1 MNKIRTFI
9 LLCII
14 YVIIGID
21 VSAQNTLES
30 GFKNP
35 PPSAKARTWWHW
47 LNGNITKEGITAD
60 LEAMKQVGIQ
70 EAQIFNVD
78 AGYPEGSVTFM
89 SEQWLELFKFAAS
102 EANRLGIELGFNN
115 AAGWAN
121 TGGPWITPEYAMQ
134 KVVYSET
141 ECMGG
146 KKIMK
151 QLSQPP
157 TFRDYYKD
165 IIVLAFP
172 KPKSGERISD
182 LDFKN
187 LSERIRNHLEPETK
201 QIPSSAI
208 VRKENI
214 INLTSKMS
222 VNGLLEWQAPAGEWI
237 ILRIG
242 HTLTGAENRPAVIGG
257 RGWECDKMS
266 KKAVDI
272 YWEGGIQPIINKLG
286 NLVGSTLVNCL
297 IDSYEVGCGNW
308 TIGFDSEFKRLRGYE
323 CTLFMPTFA
332 GYYVE
337 SGEITER
344 FLWDYRQ
351 TISDLMASN
360 YYGHFRKR
368 CHEHGMKLSIEPYWG
383 PFNSMQVGDQGDIVM
398 CEFWSGE
405 LTAFDSPKFVSSI
418 AHLNGSSIVGA
429 ESFTGYGGW
438 LDHPATIK
446 SVGDKA
452 WTEGINRFIFH
463 TYTHQPWNIGPG
475 VTFGIYG
482 FDLNRLNTWWKQ
494 GKGFMD
500 YIGRSQFLLQ
510 QGTNIADVL
519 VFVGES
525 SPNNAFQMPEIK
537 TAGYDYDLIG
547 TDKMMSLTVKDGVIC
562 TPVGG
567 KYHVLILPETVWM
580 TPKILT
586 KMEELAKAGATIIGT
601 KPQKSP
607 SLQNYPAC
615 DEIVASLADKLWN
628 SKRIKNSSLTDVL
641 KKDKHLV
648 PDFQIENNRN
658 AEVSFIHRKVQNTDI
673 YFLANSRTES
683 NQRICKFRV
692 TGKRPELWN
701 PLTGDIKEAVVWK
714 ENADGTISL
723 PISFDPEG
731 SIFVIF
737 RQPSSALP
745 HVVHTTTTLEKKE
758 KGILPDLKI
767 IKAEYGT
774 FLPIGLADVT
784 EGVIRSIN
792 EGKLNIHSGTHLSL
806 WDPAPGYVKELRIEY
821 ELDGKIQ
828 EIHAIEGEHIAL
840 NMDGKR
846 KLTIHKA
853 IYGKFD
859 RGIRQI
865 PTSYPVHD
873 VKDKIKSILASGKT
887 VIPVNDQM
895 VENATVS
902 DIEKELHIIYSSR
915 GQTYKKSIPAG
926 ESLILTQESA
936 EPTFAKEDDKTF
948 WLTPYPGEIT
958 YTTSH
963 GKNKTVKVSNVPDEI
978 ELTGAWNVNFKSNT
992 NDSIVTV
999 LDSLISWPSSTKD
1012 KIRYFSGTANYEK
1025 KFTLSKEQIRTGNSL
1040 ELDLGNVYVMA
1051 EVIVNEKNLGILWKT
1066 PFKIDLDSFV
1076 HEGVNTL
1083 EVRITN
1089 LWVNKLIGEEQLPA
1103 DFEWKNGS
1111 IKEWPEWLVNNTP
1124 RPAART
1130 TFTTWKHWG
1139 KDSPLQPSGLLGP
1152 VIIRSYAR
1160 VKILE

>member
-1 MNKIRTFI
+1 MRKSTSLICLFCFFI
-9 LLCII
+9 H
-14 YVIIGID
+14 VTMF
-21 VSAQNTLES
+21 AQDTLRN
-30 GFKNP
+30 GFINP
-35 PPSAKARTWWHW
+35 PASAKARTWWHW
-47 LNGNITKEGITAD
+47 LNGNVTKEGITAD
-60 LEAMKQVGIQ
+60 LEAMKQIGIQ

-78 AGYPEGSVTFM
+78 AGYPEGPATFM
-89 SEQWLELFKFAAS
+89 SEQWLELFKFAAV

-115 AAGWAN
+115 SAGWSS
-121 TGGPWITPEYAMQ
+121 TGGPWITPEYGMQ

-141 ECMGG
+141 ECIGG
-146 KKIMK
+146 KKITK

-157 TFRDYYKD
+157 TLHNYYKD

-172 KPKSGERISD
+172 KPESKERISD

-187 LSERIRNHLEPETK
+187 LSEKIRNHLEPETK
-201 QIPSSAI
+201 QISPLAI
-208 VRKENI
+208 VCRESI

-222 VNGLLEWQAPAGEWI
+222 VNGLLEWQAPAGEWV

-242 HTLTGAENRPAVIGG
+242 HTSTGAENRPAVIGG
-257 RGWECDKMS
+257 RGLECDKMS
-266 KKAVDI
+266 KKAVDV
-272 YWEGGIQPIINKLG
+272 YWEEGIQPIIDKLG

-308 TIGFDSEFKRLRGYE
+308 TTGFDSEFKRLRGYE
-323 CTLFMPTFA
+323 CIPFMPTFA

-337 SGEITER
+337 GGEITER
-344 FLWDYRQ
+344 FLWDYRR

-368 CHEHGMKLSIEPYWG
+368 CHEYGMKLSIEPYWG

-438 LDHPATIK
+438 LNHPATIK

-452 WTEGINRFIFH
+452 WAEGINRFIFH

-482 FDLNRLNTWWKQ
+482 FDFNRLNTWWKQ

-510 QGTNIADVL
+510 QGRNIADVL

-537 TAGYDYDLIG
+537 ASGYDYDLIG
-547 TDKMMSLTVKDGVIC
+547 ADKIMSLTVKDGIIC

-567 KYHVLILPETVWM
+567 KYHVLILPETAWM
-580 TPKILT
+580 TPEILT
-586 KMEELAKAGATIIGT
+586 KMKELAEAGAAIIGT

-628 SKRIKNSSLTDVL
+628 NKCIKNSSLTDVL
-641 KKDKHLV
+641 KKDQNLV

-658 AEVSFIHRKVQNTDI
+658 AEISFIHRKVQDIDI
-673 YFLANSRTES
+673 YFLASSRTES
-683 NQRICKFRV
+683 HQKVCKFRV
-692 TGKRPELWN
+692 AGKRPELWN
-701 PLTGDIKEAVVWK
+701 PLTGDIKEAAIWK
-714 ENADGTISL
+714 ENANGTISL

-737 RQPSSALP
+737 RQPFSALP
-745 HVVHTTTTLEKKE
+745 HLVHSTTTLVKKTEKV
-758 KGILPDLKI
+758 LPDLKI
-767 IKAEYGT
+767 IKAEYGV
-774 FLPIGLADVT
+774 FLPAGLADVT
-784 EGVIRSIN
+784 EGVSRSMN
-792 EGKLNIHSGTHLSL
+792 EGKLSIHSGTHLSSI
-806 WDPAPGYVKELRIEY
+806 DPAPGYVKELRIEY
-821 ELDGKIQ
+821 ELDGKVQ
-828 EIHAIEGEHIAL
+828 EIRAIEGEHIAL

-846 KLTIHKA
+846 KLIIHKA
-853 IYGKFD
+853 VYGKFD
-859 RGIRQI
+859 RRIRQI
-865 PTSYPVHD
+865 PTCYPVHN
-873 VKDKIKSILASGKT
+873 VKDKIESKLASGKT
-887 VIPVNDQM
+887 VIPVNDQL
-895 VENATVS
+895 VENTTVLG
-902 DIEKELHIIYSSR
+902 IEKELHIIYSSA
-915 GQTYKKSIPAG
+915 GQIYKKSIPAG

-936 EPTFAKEDDKTF
+936 EPTFAMENGKTF
-948 WLTPYPGEIT
+948 WLTSYPGEIS

-963 GKNKTVKVSNVPDEI
+963 GKMKTVKVSNVPDEI

-992 NDSIVTV
+992 DNSIVTV
-999 LDSLISWPSSTKD
+999 LDSLISWSSSTEE
-1012 KIRYFSGTANYEK
+1012 KIRYFSGTANYKK
-1025 KFTLSKEQIRTGNSL
+1025 KFTLSKEQVRTRNTL
-1040 ELDLGNVYVMA
+1040 ELDLGNVHIMA
-1051 EVIVNEKNLGILWKT
+1051 EVIVNGKNLGILWKV
-1066 PFKIDLDSFV
+1066 PFKIGIDGFV

-1089 LWVNKLIGEEQLPA
+1089 LWVNKLIGDEQLPT

-1111 IKEWPEWLVNNTP
+1111 VKEWPEWLVNKTQ
-1124 RPAART
+1124 RPSERT
-1130 TFTTWKHWG
+1130 TFSTWKHWD
-1139 KDSPLQPSGLLGP
+1139 KSSPLQVSGLLGP
-1152 VIIRSYAR
+1152 VVIRTY
-1160 VKILE
+1160 VKKEL